1 MPMNN
6 RWILIG
12 LSVFLFWLPPWLAA
26 ESVPGVLDSYIKAGL
41 HNNLALQQ
49 EAFSL
54 QQSLSALKE
63 ARGMFGPSISIEAR
77 YTLAG
82 GGRVIEFPV
91 GDLVNPIHRTLNQLL
106 AAQGQSPPFPGDL
119 ANEVIP
125 FLRQQEHETKLR
137 IVQPLFQPAIYYNA
151 RIKDHQSGVQRAG
164 LSAFKRQLV
173 LDIKVAY
180 ANYLKAVRVEE
191 ALQSTRELLQE
202 NLRISRSLLD
212 NHKVTREVVLRSVA
226 ELSGL
231 EQQIVE
237 AGKNVVMAASY
248 FNFLINRPLEADIE
262 VDHRCLE
269 ELEENPQRS
278 LFEYQAQALDHREE
292 FRQLEQ
298 AIEAVRS
305 GEKLQRTR
313 WLPGVTAVLDYG
325 FQGEKY
331 SFSGRDDFWTA
342 SLVMSWNLFRG
353 GQDRAKRHQAVLER
367 RRLEARMTELKNRIR
382 LGVREAYYGLEVAR
396 SAVESA
402 GKKKQSTEAA
412 FRIVARKYEQGIVPQ
427 IEYIQAR
434 NDFTNAEIEYIVSR
448 YDRFIQAARLE
459 RSAAVVKI

>member
-1 MPMNN
+1 MQMNN

-26 ESVPGVLDSYIKAGL
+26 EAGVLNSYIEAGL
-41 HNNLALQQ
+41 QNNLALQQ
-49 EAFSL
+49 EEFSL

-106 AAQGQSPPFPGDL
+106 AVQGQSPPFPGDL

-125 FLRQQEHETKLR
+125 FLRRQEHETKLR
-137 IVQPLFQPAIYYNA
+137 VVQPLFQPALYYNA

-164 LSAFKRQLV
+164 LAAFKRQLV

-180 ANYLKAVRVEE
+180 ANYLKAVRVEG

-202 NLRISRSLLD
+202 NLRISRSLFD
-212 NHKVTREVVLRSVA
+212 NNKVTREVVLRSVA

-231 EQQIVE
+231 EQQIEE

-262 VDHRCLE
+262 VDRRCLE
-269 ELEENPQRS
+269 ELEESPRRS
-278 LFEYQAQALDHREE
+278 LSEYQAQAMDHREE

-305 GEKLQRTR
+305 GEKLQRSR

-325 FQGEKY
+325 FQGENY
-331 SFSGRDDFWTA
+331 SFTGRDDFWTA

-367 RRLEARMTELKNRIR
+367 RRLEARMTELENRIR
-382 LGVREAYYGLEVAR
+382 LGVREAYYGLQVAR

-402 GKKKQSTEAA
+402 EKKRQSREAA
-412 FRIVARKYEQGIVPQ
+412 FRIVARKYEQGMVPQ
-427 IEYIQAR
+427 VEYIQAR
-434 NDFTNAEIEYIVSR
+434 NDFTHAEIEYIVAR

-459 RSAAVVKI
+459 RSAAAAKI